1 MFVKVCGL
9 STESDV
15 ATAVTS
21 GADAVGFVLTDS
33 PRRISPEQAGRLC
46 EAAGAALT
54 VAVFRGES
62 MNVIIETART
72 AGVQAVQPHGHYPP
86 VELRRA
92 LDAGLTVIRAAGIE
106 GNDPLTCAAHGEDLL
121 LVDSAVPGSGLP
133 WDWTTERVRPSG
145 RWLLAGGLRA
155 DNIAE
160 AVTALRPWGLDVSS
174 GVERRRGVKDP
185 RLITEFVTVAKS
197 LSTSGCPSPVSDR
210 HRRRL
215 NFFD

>member
-15 ATAVTS
+15 AEAVAS

-33 PRRISPEQAGRLC
+33 PRRISPEQAGRLA
-46 EAAGAALT
+46 ETAGAALT

-62 MNVIIETART
+62 MSSIIETARMT
-72 AGVQAVQPHGHYPP
+72 GLQAVQPHGRYPSA
-86 VELRRA
+86 ELRRA
-92 LDAGLTVIRAAGIE
+92 REAGLTVIRAASINGD
-106 GNDPLTCAAHGEDLL
+106 DPLTCAAHGEDLL
-121 LVDSAVPGSGLP
+121 LIDSAVPGSGLP
-133 WDWTTERVRPSG
+133 WDWSGERARPSG

-160 AVTALRPWGLDVSS
+160 AVAVLRPWGLDVSS
-174 GVERRRGVKDP
+174 GVERHRGVKDP

-197 LSTSGCPSPVSDR
+197 LSTPGDPTCF
-210 HRRRL
+210 RRPIV
-215 NFFD
+215 DV